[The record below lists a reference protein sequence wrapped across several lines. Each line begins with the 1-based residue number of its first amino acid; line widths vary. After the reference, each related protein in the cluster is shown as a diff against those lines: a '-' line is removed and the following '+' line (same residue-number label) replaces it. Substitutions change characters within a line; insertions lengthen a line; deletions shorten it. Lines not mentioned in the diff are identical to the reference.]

1 MAKGIEFETAVTS
14 HISPL
19 VTVKTIATDT
29 SASRDINAADQ
40 TFESM
45 LEGVPIISQAVLR
58 DHESSTYGI
67 ADFLVRSDLLCK
79 LIPSAITEKEAVI
92 TAPDL
97 DREP

>member
-19 VTVKTIATDT
+19 VTVKTIATDP

-58 DHESSTYGI
+58 DPESRTYGI
-67 ADFLVRSDLLCK
+67 ADFLVRSELLRK